1 MSCLSRYHLQIED
14 ATLSL
19 KAEVCSLFY
28 TECSGRPSLDVRCL
42 ERMFPVCDSRKV
54 KLFKDLKKE
63 MDCCWQDAIGCR
75 FLCPCSPDRN
85 VNPGRIDKYLLR
97 RNLTV
102 LHIIQLAVTRRV
114 NQDPKSAVGMIY
126 H

>member
-1 MSCLSRYHLQIED
+1 
-14 ATLSL
+14 
-19 KAEVCSLFY
+19 
-28 TECSGRPSLDVRCL
+28 
-42 ERMFPVCDSRKV
+42 MFPVCDSRKV

-114 NQDPKSAVGMIY
+114 NQVDFKSRYEGCLGALDCAPYPTKCQDPKSAVGMIY